1 MRAYVRG
8 LRFPVSKTSL
18 KASQRLSALMRTLSN
33 AGSIVNSQQGSPPQ
47 QPGRFPA
54 PMPTAGI
61 PAVDRYL
68 ENGFLNV
75 VGMSSRFAAAISAG
89 LIKMQAEF
97 GIKGPIAEIGTFEGR
112 FFIALAHALQ
122 PGEKALGI
130 DLFDWP
136 NPEVINRF
144 EANCNK
150 HGIGPEKRVIWKADS
165 SSMRPEQLLAKLSG
179 QRPRFF
185 HVDGEHSRR
194 ALTNDL
200 ELATD
205 VLAPAGLIVLDDM
218 LHPGYPTLMVAVL
231 EYLERHSQMC
241 VLAILDRESITA
253 ATKFVLCSKDWFK
266 RYEQRLLETY
276 KDNVWPLGADFEPHW
291 CLVLSRDTRL
301 ADIV

>member
-1 MRAYVRG
+1 MRALG
-8 LRFPVSKTSL
+8 
-18 KASQRLSALMRTLSN
+18 N
-33 AGSIVNSQQGSPPQ
+33 AGNLVILQRVSSRQ
-47 QPGRFPA
+47 QPGIFSA

-68 ENGFLNV
+68 ENGFTSV

-89 LIKMQAEF
+89 LIKIQADF

-136 NPEVINRF
+136 NSHVINRF
-144 EANCNK
+144 EANCTK
-150 HGIGPEKRVIWKADS
+150 HGIGPEKRIIWKANS
-165 SSMRPEQLLAKLSG
+165 SSMRPEQLLAKLAG
-179 QRPRFF
+179 QHPRFF
-185 HVDGEHSRR
+185 HIDGDHSRR
-194 ALTNDL
+194 ALTHDL

-231 EYLERHSQMC
+231 DYLERHPEMC

-253 ATKFVLCSKDWFK
+253 ATKFVLCPKDWFK
-266 RYEQRLLETY
+266 RYEQHLLETY

-301 ADIV
+301 TNIV